1 MFELKGNNFT
11 FTGDVTELASAVS
24 RADEKT
30 IDRFLEGISIPA
42 RTYMLGWILTHFY
55 GDDYDDMVNGVLTT
69 VGAPSDVIRKFNTQP
84 KNKCSD
90 EKKEPK
96 KPEKNTAKK
105 SDADEGKYAFLDV
118 INAIIATQ
126 ETERRKA
133 DNAMVDAIIR
143 LLDGNINN

>member
-30 IDRFLEGISIPA
+30 IDRFLEGISIPT

-69 VGAPSDVIRKFNTQP
+69 VGAPSDVIQKFNTQP

-90 EKKEPK
+90 EKKEPE
-96 KPEKNTAKK
+96 KPEKDSTNNNKNRTI
-105 SDADEGKYAFLDV
+105 DDIVL
-118 INAIIATQ
+118 
-126 ETERRKA
+126 
-133 DNAMVDAIIR
+133 DAIISENR
-143 LLDGNINN
+143 TKAYDLFVRALFGEN

>member
-90 EKKEPK
+90 EKKEP
-96 KPEKNTAKK
+96 EKQEKDSTNNNKNRTF
-105 SDADEGKYAFLDV
+105 DDIVLDV
-118 INAIIATQ
+118 VISQNRA
-126 ETERRKA
+126 KA
-133 DNAMVDAIIR
+133 YDAFVR
-143 LLDGNINN
+143 ALFGEN

>member
-69 VGAPSDVIRKFNTQP
+69 VGASADVIP
-84 KNKCSD
+84 K
-90 EKKEPK
+90 
-96 KPEKNTAKK
+96 
-105 SDADEGKYAFLDV
+105 V
-118 INAIIATQ
+118 
-126 ETERRKA
+126 
-133 DNAMVDAIIR
+133 
-143 LLDGNINN
+143 